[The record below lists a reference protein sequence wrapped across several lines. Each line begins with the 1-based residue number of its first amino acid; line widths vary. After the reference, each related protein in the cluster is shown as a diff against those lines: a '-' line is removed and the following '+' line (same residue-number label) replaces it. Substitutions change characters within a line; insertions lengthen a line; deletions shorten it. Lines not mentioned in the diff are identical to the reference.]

1 MTFTPIKANMSFVN
15 TYNAFQID
23 NLTAGQK
30 AVLTAIATFERN
42 GKAWPSV
49 ATIAKRASMG
59 VRTVQRHLA
68 ALINLGYITRTYRAG
83 KAAVTRLFIG
93 QTPAKLAGEGMPN
106 WHPESDIQSVNQ
118 VPAVHEPATP
128 EHQHQQ
134 ATAPVAVSPQS
145 LFSDIEQPEKP
156 TPTIPDLEQ
165 PVTTTTEAPKTP
177 VEPSNEP
184 EGTTTPTDTATPAVE
199 HQAEVPATQDQATEA
214 DPLASVPETL
224 MKDLG
229 EVRKAKKRPAK
240 PTKTEAALWW
250 QEAQKA
256 GWDMQTVITTMILH
270 GWARF
275 QADWVQHVPPQTAP
289 AAPKVWT
296 PEKHTPASASTLAQM
311 KEKIRQMKE
320 RWAASELAQTA
331 QPPMRQ

>member
-1 MTFTPIKANMSFVN
+1 MSFVN

-49 ATIAKRASMG
+49 ATLAKRASMG

-106 WHPESDIQSVNQ
+106 WHPEPGIPESVNQ
-118 VPAVHEPATP
+118 IPAVHEPATP
-128 EHQHQQ
+128 EHQHQHTTVT
-134 ATAPVAVSPQS
+134 ATA
-145 LFSDIEQPEKP
+145 DIVVFTENEQPI
-156 TPTIPDLEQ
+156 TPQALTKEMPDVFATDSMVTVSEVTGCHPQAGMPVKASTAPLEPPQ
-165 PVTTTTEAPKTP
+165 EVPA
-177 VEPSNEP
+177 
-184 EGTTTPTDTATPAVE
+184 TDTLADVPAQAVE
-199 HQAEVPATQDQATEA
+199 ADPLAEVPATL
-214 DPLASVPETL
+214 LA
-224 MKDLG
+224 DLG
-229 EVRKAKKRPAK
+229 EVRKNKKRPAK

-250 QEAQKA
+250 AEAQKA
-256 GWDMQTVITTMILH
+256 GWTMQQVITTMILH

-289 AAPKVWT
+289 GTPAAPKVWQ
-296 PEKHTPASASTLAQM
+296 PEPHTPASASTLAQM
-311 KEKIRQMKE
+311 KERIAQMKE
-320 RWAASELAQTA
+320 RWAVEATA
-331 QPPMRQ
+331 APMRQ